1 MKSRNKVTLRKVPIS
16 VMIDILLEM
25 EEKNIA
31 YTDITIF
38 TNVKNE
44 ERMDI
49 NDRMMFFVPDRE
61 EYFNEAPLEEE
72 NNNEYNSLEDPED
85 LI

>member
-1 MKSRNKVTLRKVPIS
+1 
-16 VMIDILLEM
+16 
-25 EEKNIA
+25 
-31 YTDITIF
+31 
-38 TNVKNE
+38 
-44 ERMDI
+44 MDI

-72 NNNEYNSLEDPED
+72 SEEDNNDLED

>member
-44 ERMDI
+44 KSMDI

-61 EYFNEAPLEEE
+61 EYFNEAPLEEGSE
-72 NNNEYNSLEDPED
+72 EDNNDLED